1 MGFGPGEVDGVD
13 DESDIGGVFAGLG
26 AFWDFDEFDG
36 GFVEGCGVGGIAGPI
51 GVGFFDDEFS
61 FFDEAFEDF
70 LDVEFR
76 SARAL
81 EPHGEVFE
89 VDEDG
94 EVSVA
99 FGECHGG
106 IGCCGGWV

>member
-1 MGFGPGEVDGVD
+1 
-13 DESDIGGVFAGLG
+13 
-26 AFWDFDEFDG
+26 
-36 GFVEGCGVGGIAGPI
+36 
-51 GVGFFDDEFS
+51 
-61 FFDEAFEDF
+61 
-70 LDVEFR
+70 
-76 SARAL
+76 L